1 MSPTDDLNALK
12 ITKTQRDE
20 LADELLE
27 GVRWF
32 KARKMNDLYG
42 DEIRWMHSAAGAMR
56 FARAVEERVQSGKA

>member
-1 MSPTDDLNALK
+1 MPPANDTNALK

-27 GVRWF
+27 GARWF
-32 KARKMNDLYG
+32 KTRKMSDLYG
-42 DEIRWMHSAAGAMR
+42 DEIRWMHSAAGAIR